1 MLLRLK
7 QLREARKLTVEQLAE
22 RAGMSKSYL
31 SEIENGKKQINARRL
46 EGLALAL
53 GVAAT
58 DLIADRSVGD
68 VIADHLDV
76 VRQLDPEDQ
85 AAVQRHALSLLR
97 AKSPE

>member
-1 MLLRLK
+1 MLLRVK
-7 QLREARKLTVEQLAE
+7 QLREARKLTVEQLAV

-46 EGLALAL
+46 EGLAAAL
-53 GVAAT
+53 GVDAT
-58 DLIADRSVGD
+58 DLIADRGV
-68 VIADHLDV
+68 ADAIVEHLEV

-97 AKSPE
+97 AKGRQ